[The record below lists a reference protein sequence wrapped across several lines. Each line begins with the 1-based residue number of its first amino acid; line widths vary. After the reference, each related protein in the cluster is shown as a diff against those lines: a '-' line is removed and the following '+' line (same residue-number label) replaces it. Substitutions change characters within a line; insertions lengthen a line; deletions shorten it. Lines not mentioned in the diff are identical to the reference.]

1 MGVRVEKDARLPSTS
16 GANSSVRSGS
26 SAKQTP
32 FLLFSRVASSESRR
46 NPCVDRD
53 RALKQGFISLSL
65 FFFLAIDDINNH
77 L

>member
-32 FLLFSRVASSESRR
+32 FLLFFPRVASSESRR

-53 RALKQGFISLSL
+53 RALKQGFISLS
-65 FFFLAIDDINNH
+65 FFFFFAIDDINNH
-77 L
+77 